1 MALCP
6 RAGWRRQFP
15 IGAPVEQQG
24 RARMMHVQRMH
35 AAEHE
40 MMVPRVVHR
49 IYGAVDPGDGAVE
62 HRGTERRG
70 TMRHADELVRILRC
84 EGAAQGLLIIAQDI
98 DAETS
103 RLRDPGPT

>member
-1 MALCP
+1 MRISDWSSDVCSSDL
-6 RAGWRRQFP
+6 
-15 IGAPVEQQG
+15 

-98 DAETS
+98 DAEKIGRAS
-103 RLRDPGPT
+103 CRERVCQYV